1 MTQEKSRID
10 SFDVF
15 VGSSPLKSPS
25 PKQLEKW
32 NILVCSDLGY
42 VSLQPAPVRISE
54 WNEFMASRNIVLS
67 GIVENRLSDD
77 NKPLYIEFP
86 VKSMKDLDTD
96 GIIGN
101 AAPFSA
107 YSRTVFALQQLID
120 RKTNTT
126 DAVTLIK
133 KAGLPPAE
141 EIRVA
146 GLLASQP
153 GAPGQKPKAKPR
165 QDSSIDKILSMVD
178 GTSSAGD
185 GTSSAGDGPSSHV
198 ETVSAGGLH
207 GITDALFKSVAETD
221 KTTFDEASV
230 NAYIEVC
237 RKKLND
243 QIEALTKQP
252 FFTCRKA
259 SWNCFME
266 LAKVIG
272 RNKEVCLSVV
282 SAPRQDMEDAVAS
295 PKVLAAC
302 MENGFAP
309 DIIVWDYETSFTN
322 ASMDAMTRVA
332 KAAEQYKC
340 MVIAPLSMED
350 PLFQNLSGRSSV
362 THLFEEVRFLPF
374 KKLRTEPASRCL
386 CLCGP
391 DLSPVL
397 TGKTAQGRCCW
408 FVAIRWAEMLLGD
421 NNPFAARDTK
431 PSVESVFFQEDIF
444 SSDVAPSVVQEAFGM
459 GLTFFEQSFSK
470 ASLDKAVSV
479 IGREQAADSYSSFLF
494 NLVVNR
500 MIRLAGIQ
508 LLAAES
514 AQKSREDV
522 ATVLERFLLKEL
534 RAYGAVSAEGQV
546 TARAASDGKIV
557 VDVNSDVMVS
567 GYPVRFTFSF

>member
-1 MTQEKSRID
+1 MTQEKSPID
-10 SFDVF
+10 SFDVS

-42 VSLQPAPVRISE
+42 VSLKPAPVRISE

-67 GIVENRLSDD
+67 GIVENRLSED

-96 GIIGN
+96 GIIGT
-101 AAPFSA
+101 AVPFSA
-107 YSRTVFALQQLID
+107 YSRTVFALQQLVD
-120 RKTNTT
+120 RKTNIT
-126 DAVTLIK
+126 DAVSLIK
-133 KAGLPPAE
+133 KAGLPQAE

-146 GLLASQP
+146 GILAPQP
-153 GAPGQKPKAKPR
+153 GAQGQKPKAKPP
-165 QDSSIDKILSMVD
+165 QGSSIDKILSMVD

-185 GTSSAGDGPSSHV
+185 GTSSNT

-207 GITDALFKSVAETD
+207 GITDALFKSVADTD
-221 KTTFDEASV
+221 KATFDESSV
-230 NAYIEVC
+230 NAYIESC

-243 QIEALTKQP
+243 QVEALTKQP

-272 RNKEVCLSVV
+272 RKKEVCLSVV
-282 SAPRQDMEDAVAS
+282 SAPRQDMEDALAS
-295 PKVLAAC
+295 PKVLASC
-302 MENGFAP
+302 MESGFAP
-309 DIIVWDYETSFTN
+309 DIIVWDYETTFTN
-322 ASMDAMTRVA
+322 ASMDAMARVA

-391 DLSPVL
+391 DLSHALP
-397 TGKTAQGRCCW
+397 GKTAQGRCCW

-444 SSDVAPSVVQEAFGM
+444 SSDVAPSVVQEASNM
-459 GLTFFEQSFSK
+459 GLTLFEQSFSK
-470 ASLDKAVSV
+470 ASLDKAVSI

-494 NLVVNR
+494 NLVVSR

-508 LLAAES
+508 LLTAEG

-522 ATVLERFLLKEL
+522 ATVLQRFLFKEL
-534 RAYGAVSAEGQV
+534 RAYDVVSAEGQV
-546 TARAASDGKIV
+546 TASAAGDGKIV
-557 VDVNSDVMVS
+557 VDVNSDVTVS